1 MLLPLSDISSLRDK
15 ILVIRQ
21 ENPDVKEQQLF
32 MVPLSEEEIAKNRD
46 YMNFILES
54 EKD

>member
-1 MLLPLSDISSLRDK
+1 
-15 ILVIRQ
+15 
-21 ENPDVKEQQLF
+21 

-54 EKD
+54 EKDQLETDQYDKDPEAE